1 MEEER
6 KIYLAL
12 GISIDRVRAALWEK
26 ENLEVQGGGRV
37 VAYGESEFY
46 QDEDNL
52 IEAVRESLRTAWS
65 LASPR
70 LGGERELSGV
80 IFSVP
85 HFWLSSS
92 FQAEKIAVLQRLS
105 EVLTASPLGFISEA
119 EILLSFL
126 KEKEGQMVNL
136 VMVSV
141 GDQQINVVPVVQGK
155 ILGSQLV
162 ERSNDFALDL
172 EEGLSRFER
181 EEGFAPR
188 FLLLGGGNLEE
199 IRQKVIAYPWLEQE
213 KPLFLHLPK
222 VEIFPYQ
229 LILETLVAKM
239 KKEEEKIPSQEEEKL
254 LPSASAPT
262 SASALGFHQGKDVAR
277 IEEKKEEDF
286 SFPESTEE
294 KEVLP
299 REKKALKL
307 DFLAG
312 MKSFFLAGKKKI
324 FSFLKKF
331 SLPHRLLLIPLLGLI
346 AFLSAFFAS
355 WWFLPWAKV
364 TLLATPR
371 FSQEKFSF
379 LVSSQ
384 VDDIKEE
391 ERVIPGQRLEVI
403 LSKEK
408 EIATSGEDTV
418 GEKAKGEV
426 IIYNGTDIKKTFPP
440 GTLIKG
446 PGDLR
451 FLTQEEVA
459 VASRSGSIV
468 EGWTSGQ
475 AKVKVEAEDIG
486 PDYNLEKGVEF
497 RVDAFSKNDFIAKN
511 ENDFQGGSSRKV
523 KVVSEKDQ
531 ENLYQQ
537 LKEELKE
544 EAVSRLKEKAGE
556 GWIIVEESISLAEK
570 EKKFSASVGE
580 EADNFSLS
588 LSASAS
594 GLAFKEE
601 DFNQLLATILTDKM
615 SEEYQL
621 GKEKEYSFNFIE
633 DKDGGALFEAK
644 VKASLYPRLDEKK
657 VKEAVRGKR
666 PELASQELSNSLSGI
681 DDIKIEIWPNFPP
694 FSLTMP
700 HRFERIKLEVKIE
713 E

>member
-26 ENLEVQGGGRV
+26 ENLEVRGGGRV

-459 VASRSGSIV
+459 VASRSG
-468 EGWTSGQ
+468 
-475 AKVKVEAEDIG
+475 KVKVEAEDIG

-544 EAVSRLKEKAGE
+544 EVVSRLKEKVGE
-556 GWIIVEESISLAEK
+556 GWIIVKESISLEEK
-570 EKKFSASVGE
+570 EKKFSAAIGE
-580 EADNFSLS
+580 EADSLS
-588 LSASAS
+588 LSLTVSAS

-601 DFNQLLATILTDKM
+601 DFSQLLATILADKM

-621 GKEKEYSFNFIE
+621 GKEKEYGFNFIE
-633 DKDGGALFEAK
+633 DKDGEALFEAK
-644 VKASLYPRLDEKK
+644 VKASLYPRLDEEE
-657 VKEAVRGKR
+657 VKEILRGKKK
-666 PELASQELSNSLSGI
+666 EVAAQELLASLSGI
-681 DDIKIEIWPNFPP
+681 DDVIIEIWPNFPP
-694 FSLTMP
+694 FALTMP
-700 HRFERIKLEVKIE
+700 HRLERIKLEVKIE